1 MCVCVEAGW
10 GQGSKEGGGGEEWM
24 QCRYAVHSVLLVSAI
39 KQGKMAVYGILV
51 KVTFGNAVT

>member
-1 MCVCVEAGW
+1 MGAGK
-10 GQGSKEGGGGEEWM
+10 QGRGGGEEWM